1 MSSSYD
7 ILPNGISNDDYVI
20 QNNKHDPQ
28 WAANASRGIVSSH
41 GNQLLEVQKLLQELS
56 EHQNQI
62 LESVPLTEDA
72 VLWASRSREFI
83 EQVKKLPEYSKKARA
98 IEAEMQNLTKRI
110 ERAKERVQKLN
121 SFWKEKGL
129 QEKKTRTH
137 PAAREK
143 ILKGGWFLLF
153 GGFDEPRE

>member
-110 ERAKERVQKLN
+110 ERAKERVHKLN
-121 SFWKEKGL
+121 SF
-129 QEKKTRTH
+129 
-137 PAAREK
+137 
-143 ILKGGWFLLF
+143 
-153 GGFDEPRE
+153 